1 MMAHSVRDPDC
12 MPKPGAAINRF
23 GNFALIALAAGF
35 LPAACSESEP
45 VVYAV
50 GEPIPLI
57 LFELRVVKTESV
69 PNLHPYARRIYLRD
83 GEKAVA
89 VHVSVSGLD
98 GYEYPG
104 MIVIPFLQAK
114 LYVVDDVGDRYSADD
129 AVSRREYMGHL
140 PTMAESWRNFVIIFI
155 VHEDSRALVLH
166 IEHPEPP
173 DGGSGL
179 LAVPLG
185 T

>member
-1 MMAHSVRDPDC
+1 MRKLA
-12 MPKPGAAINRF
+12 AAISRF
-23 GNFALIALAAGF
+23 ASFASLALGVSI
-35 LPAACSESEP
+35 LPAACGEPEP

-50 GEPIPLI
+50 GESIPLM
-57 LFELRVVKTESV
+57 LFELRVVKSESV
-69 PNLHPYARRIYLRD
+69 PNLHPHANQIYGRK
-83 GEKAVA
+83 GQKAVA

-104 MIVIPFLQAK
+104 MIVIPFLEHSF
-114 LYVVDDVGDRYSADD
+114 YVVDDVGDRYEVDD
-129 AVSRREYMGHL
+129 AVSRREYMGHI
-140 PTMAESWRNFVIIFI
+140 PTIGESWRNFVIIFI

-173 DGGSGL
+173 DGSSGL

>member
-1 MMAHSVRDPDC
+1 MMAHSVRDPDY

-23 GNFALIALAAGF
+23 GNLITLAACF
-35 LPAACSESEP
+35 LPAACSEPEP
-45 VVYAV
+45 IVYAV
-50 GEPIPLI
+50 GESIPLI
-57 LFELRVVKTESV
+57 LFELRVVKAESV
-69 PNLHPYARRIYLRD
+69 PNLHPHARQIDLRD

-89 VHVSVSGLD
+89 IHVSVSGLD
-98 GYEYPG
+98 GYDYPG
-104 MIVIPFLQAK
+104 MIVIPFLEAK
-114 LYVVDDVGDRYSADD
+114 LYVVDDVRDRYSAND

-140 PTMAESWRNFVIIFI
+140 PTIGESWRNFVIIFI

-173 DGGSGL
+173 DRYSRL

>member
-1 MMAHSVRDPDC
+1 

-23 GNFALIALAAGF
+23 GSLITLAACA
-35 LPAACSESEP
+35 LTAACSEPEP
-45 VVYAV
+45 VVYAL
-50 GEPIPLI
+50 GEPIDLI
-57 LFELRVVKTESV
+57 LFELRVVKTEAV
-69 PNLHPYARRIYLRD
+69 PNLHPHARQIDLRD
-83 GEKAVA
+83 GEKVVA
-89 VHVSVSGLD
+89 VHVSVSGLE

-104 MIVIPFLQAK
+104 MIVIPFLEHSF
-114 LYVVDDVGDRYSADD
+114 YVVDDVGDRYSADD

-140 PTMAESWRNFVIIFI
+140 PTIGQSWRNFVIIFI
-155 VHEDSRALVLH
+155 VHEDSRELVLH

-179 LAVPLG
+179 LAIPLG